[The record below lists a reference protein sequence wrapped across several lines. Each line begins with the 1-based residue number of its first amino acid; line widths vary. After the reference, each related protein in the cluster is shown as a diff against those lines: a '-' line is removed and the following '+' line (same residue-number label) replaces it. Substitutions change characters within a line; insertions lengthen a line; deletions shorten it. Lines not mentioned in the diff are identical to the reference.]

1 MYVCMYVWLYG
12 CMYGWKN
19 RYFSFKVIRKA
30 KMYAFFSL
38 IAFGIEGLEKDSD
51 NFVVSKLML
60 G

>member
-1 MYVCMYVWLYG
+1 MYGWMD
-12 CMYGWKN
+12 GWKN

-38 IAFGIEGLEKDSD
+38 IAFGIECLEKDSD